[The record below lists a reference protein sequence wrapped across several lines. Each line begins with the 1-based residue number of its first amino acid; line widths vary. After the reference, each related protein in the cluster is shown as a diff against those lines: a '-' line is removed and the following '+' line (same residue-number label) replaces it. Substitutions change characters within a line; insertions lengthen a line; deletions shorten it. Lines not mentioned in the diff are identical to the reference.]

1 MITEQ
6 IKSRANFKLTIS
18 GDEMRIKM
26 PEDSTVE
33 ERVEMLD
40 FFKRVKKEVGTP
52 EFTLRGNY
60 NPKTKS
66 IRLTGKAN
74 AVFGI
79 YQKD

>member
-33 ERVEMLD
+33 ERIEMVD

-52 EFTLRGNY
+52 EFTLRGGY
-60 NPKTKS
+60 SPKTKS
-66 IRLTGKAN
+66 LRLTGQGNK
-74 AVFGI
+74 VFGV